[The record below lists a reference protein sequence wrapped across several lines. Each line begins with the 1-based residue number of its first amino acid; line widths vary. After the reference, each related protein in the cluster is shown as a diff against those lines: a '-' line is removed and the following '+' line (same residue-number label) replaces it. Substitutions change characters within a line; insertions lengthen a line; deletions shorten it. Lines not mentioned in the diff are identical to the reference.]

1 MAAAQPSFARA
12 ILDLGLAD
20 LDARTVAQRF
30 DLQGECKLAVPLTLD
45 LETRKMRWLDAKF
58 TSHGIQHQVAGYRA
72 ALAALGRDFD
82 AYFGAGTRPSMW
94 ELACI
99 HAAART
105 REVVVR
111 QSDGKAQLLRRGD
124 DETTHA
130 FYRRLRATTPS
141 EAAVDLPA
149 SPDPV
154 LFAALLDDLPL
165 PAGSLGYALR
175 WLASTPVTPRPAA
188 PTTPSAGS
196 ESPPREPEGVHR
208 LAASDLLAAL
218 AR

>member
-1 MAAAQPSFARA
+1 
-12 ILDLGLAD
+12 
-20 LDARTVAQRF
+20 
-30 DLQGECKLAVPLTLD
+30 
-45 LETRKMRWLDAKF
+45 MRWLDAKF

-72 ALAALGRDFD
+72 ALAALGRDFE

-111 QSDGKAQLLRRGD
+111 QPDGKAQLLRRAD
-124 DETTHA
+124 DETPHA
-130 FYRRLRATTPS
+130 FYRRLRAITSS
-141 EAAVDLPA
+141 EAAADLPA

-154 LFAALLDDLPL
+154 LFVTLRDDLPL
-165 PAGSLGYALR
+165 PAGGLGYALR
-175 WLASTPVTPRPAA
+175 WLASTPAIPRPAGATA
-188 PTTPSAGS
+188 PPAGS
-196 ESPPREPEGVHR
+196 ESPEGVHR